1 MTYRYLRD
9 VSINTLGNG
18 GLRAV
23 FGLGKSDEN
32 GESDDGL
39 HGERRGERS

>member
-1 MTYRYLRD
+1 MYRYLRD
-9 VSINTLGNG
+9 VSINSTLGNG